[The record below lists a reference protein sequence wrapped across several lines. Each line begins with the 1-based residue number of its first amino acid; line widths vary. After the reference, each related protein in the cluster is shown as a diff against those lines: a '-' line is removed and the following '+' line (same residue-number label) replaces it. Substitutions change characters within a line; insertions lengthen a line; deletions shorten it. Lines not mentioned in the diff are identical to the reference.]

1 MMEIIDLTK
10 RATFTE
16 EISKY
21 IKENIS
27 TVHYNDMVVEIK
39 ERYGVLYTPK
49 QLGGRANNMGLKQ
62 FSPKQYDRNFF
73 EKIDTPEK
81 AYWLGFIYADG
92 WVCLTDVNAELGIEL
107 AAIDE
112 PHLHKFKE
120 ALGANS
126 TKIVTA
132 WKTENH
138 VKSLGRTIRATE
150 TSKIRLYSKNL
161 VEDLISHGVHL
172 RKTYEEKS
180 PDFKYSEDINLAIIR
195 GFYDG
200 DGGVD
205 INGQVKFTAYRKE
218 FLLKLQDY
226 LYSRYGVEGRVFK
239 ETRSEDTYIHRFTI
253 HSSSAERFLSILYKD
268 LNYTYLERK
277 HKRFKSYY

>member
-1 MMEIIDLTK
+1 MEILDLTK
-10 RATFTE
+10 RANFTE
-16 EISKY
+16 EISNY
-21 IKENIS
+21 IRENIS
-27 TVHYNDMVVEIK
+27 TVHYNDMVLEIK
-39 ERYGVLYTPK
+39 ERYKILYTPK

-62 FSPKQYDRNFF
+62 SSPKQYDRNFF
-73 EKIDTPEK
+73 EELNTQEK

-92 WVCLTDVNAELGIEL
+92 WVCLSDVNAELGIEL
-107 AAIDE
+107 AAIDD

-120 ALGANS
+120 ALRAES
-126 TKIVTA
+126 TEIVTA
-132 WKTENH
+132 WKPENY
-138 VKSLGRTIRATE
+138 VKSIGRTIRATE

-200 DGGVD
+200 DGGID

-218 FLLKLQDY
+218 FLLKLQEY
-226 LYSRYGVEGRVFK
+226 LHSNFGVEGRVFK
-239 ETRSEDTYIHRFTI
+239 EVRSGDTYIHRFTI
-253 HSSSAERFLSILYKD
+253 HSSSAEKFLSILYEN

-277 HKRFKSYY
+277 YKRFKDYY